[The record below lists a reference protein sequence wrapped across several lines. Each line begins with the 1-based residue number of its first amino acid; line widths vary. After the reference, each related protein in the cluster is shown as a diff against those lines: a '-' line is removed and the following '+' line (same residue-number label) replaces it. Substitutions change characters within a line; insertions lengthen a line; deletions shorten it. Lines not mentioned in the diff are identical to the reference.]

1 MPDLPEMPILS
12 VDLSAALYGGRIA
25 LAELA
30 DLLEEHYAAVYGAWM
45 AHTSR

>member
-30 DLLEEHYAAVYGAWM
+30 DLLGKNAEADEV
-45 AHTSR
+45 